1 MEYRLKGGRLE
12 IRLSG
17 EIDHAKAAGIRVALD
32 KILENSAYDA
42 VILDLSGLKF
52 MDSTGVG
59 LLLGRYKLLKELNKP
74 LCVKNPS
81 PQADKVLRVSGIY
94 SIIPLLA

>member
-1 MEYRLKGGRLE
+1 MEYRIKGGTLE
-12 IRLSG
+12 IKLSG
-17 EIDHAKAAGIRVALD
+17 EIDHAKAGSIRTGLD
-32 KILENSAYDA
+32 KILSTLEYRT
-42 VILDLSGLKF
+42 VIFDLSGLKF

-59 LLLGRYKLLKELNKP
+59 LILGRYKMLREKNKP